1 VTSLISVTGCK
12 LESAKSN
19 KTGVASTESK
29 KFPILVDVTLL
40 SSKGHIHVGG
50 TKMEL
55 SLNDKVICTSDATY
69 DKLGVI
75 TSMSTCSP
83 MLPVKRGDY
92 ISMRSVYDLKAH
104 PMRKGADGEEAH
116 NIMGGMDLMGMWTM
130 TYSMNNTHT
139 TG

>member
-19 KTGVASTESK
+19 KTGEASTQSQ
-29 KFPILVDVTLL
+29 KFPILVDGVLL
-40 SSKGHIHVGG
+40 SSKGHLHIGG

-69 DKLGVI
+69 DKLGTI
-75 TSMSTCSP
+75 SSMSTCSP
-83 MLPVKRGDY
+83 MAPVKKGDW

-130 TYSMNNTHT
+130 TYAMNT
-139 TG
+139 TQA